1 MLTGKA
7 LLVTSV
13 LCGIVSLGYTIR
25 FVVPQNYISGI
36 ALLVSNPASALHP
49 ASANERFGMANKRSE
64 AELMS
69 SIDRSIPHLTVTTR
83 RMTQRETNE
92 YDASL
97 ATEANVAKK

>member
-1 MLTGKA
+1 
-7 LLVTSV
+7 
-13 LCGIVSLGYTIR
+13 
-25 FVVPQNYISGI
+25 
-36 ALLVSNPASALHP
+36 
-49 ASANERFGMANKRSE
+49 MANKRSE